1 MFTLTVT
8 PIGMSTIHY
17 VLSGDL
23 KYLPGFPLIPLSLT
37 YVQEMQKSVTFNLA
51 KHEKK
56 MDILREE
63 SSSNALQ
70 SKT

>member
-1 MFTLTVT
+1 
-8 PIGMSTIHY
+8 MSTIHH

-23 KYLPGFPLIPLSLT
+23 KYLAGFPSFLQPLSLM
-37 YVQEMQKSVTFNLA
+37 YAQEMQKSVTLNLA

-56 MDILREE
+56 TDLLREE